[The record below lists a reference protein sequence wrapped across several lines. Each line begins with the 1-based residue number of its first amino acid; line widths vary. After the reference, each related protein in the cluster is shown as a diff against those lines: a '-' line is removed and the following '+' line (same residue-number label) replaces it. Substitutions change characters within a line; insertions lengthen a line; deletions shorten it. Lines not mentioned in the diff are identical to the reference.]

1 MSGPGHRASLRPGL
15 VQLLIGV
22 LVLAAAGALG
32 GVVWEWVWTA
42 PVGVVAD
49 HQWLAEDE
57 AGLRGQFSGTGWF
70 VVVATVTGLLAGGV
84 VATFLDRMPLLT
96 LLAVVVGSAAGT
108 WLMLTVGT
116 ALGPPDPTLIAR
128 TAENGTHLPGE
139 LGVSRRTPWISMPAG
154 ALVAL
159 TLVFFGLSPGRR
171 HHHDHVHEQH
181 DEPRHEH
188 GHEHRHEHRQDPH
201 SPEHRAG

>member
-1 MSGPGHRASLRPGL
+1 MSHPGHRASLRPGL

-22 LVLAAAGALG
+22 LVLAAAGALA

-84 VATFLDRMPLLT
+84 VATFLDRVPLLT
-96 LLAVVVGSAAGT
+96 LLAVVLGSAVGTWVMLSVGS
-108 WLMLTVGT
+108 
-116 ALGPPDPTLIAR
+116 ALGPPDPTQIAL
-128 TAENGTHLPGE
+128 TAKNGTRLPGE
-139 LGVSRRTPWISMPAG
+139 LAVSRRTPWVSMPAG

-159 TLVFFGLSPGRR
+159 TLVFFGFSPGRR
-171 HHHDHVHEQH
+171 HHHDHQH
-181 DEPRHEH
+181 DHH
-188 GHEHRHEHRQDPH
+188 HDHRQDPR